1 MTAASLDARFLFAHP
16 AHFIA
21 LGFGSGLAP
30 FAPGTFGT
38 LVAIP
43 PYVCMAHLP
52 AWIYAVIVFG
62 AFAFGVRVCE
72 TVSRDLGARDHGGIV
87 FDEFV
92 GYWTTMFLLPA
103 TWSWLLAGF
112 AVFRLFDIWKP
123 GPIGWCDRHVE
134 GGFGIMLDDILA
146 GTCACLVLHGLWIA
160 MGTS

>member
-1 MTAASLDARFLFAHP
+1 
-16 AHFIA
+16 
-21 LGFGSGLAP
+21 
-30 FAPGTFGT
+30 
-38 LVAIP
+38 
-43 PYVCMAHLP
+43 
-52 AWIYAVIVFG
+52 
-62 AFAFGVRVCE
+62 VCE
-72 TVSRDLGARDHGGIV
+72 TVSRDLGAHDHGGIV

-123 GPIGWCDRHVE
+123 GPIRWCDRHVE

-146 GTCACLVLHGLWIA
+146 GACACLVLHGLRIA